1 MASNASEDFINEER
15 QQLNLAIAKFR
26 LRLIETFNPT
36 EEQLHGVSEK
46 VNYLISAV
54 ERLNR
59 FDWKGV
65 ALYFDRNFNHSN
77 AGYRAGSPTLRTF
90 SAGTFE
96 SVASDPLT

>member
-1 MASNASEDFINEER
+1 LASNASEDFTNEER
-15 QQLNLAIAKFR
+15 QQLKLAIATFR

-36 EEQLHGVSEK
+36 EEQLHVVLAK
-46 VNYLISAV
+46 IDYLISAV
-54 ERLNR
+54 DRLNR

-90 SAGTFE
+90 SPGTFE
-96 SVASDPLT
+96 SVVPDPLT